1 MRVIV
6 SGTRIPQDLAVY
18 CARAGIEIRY
28 LNGVTDPVEL
38 CAAVKDTDFYF
49 LGGDEFLSD
58 DVLSVASRLRAVSF
72 MGTGAAGFI
81 DLASALSHGV
91 SVLTTPG
98 ANAPAVAEFA
108 VGQALGL
115 RRQIFAGLLGRD
127 TTPGD
132 VQEFT
137 GSTVGILG
145 LGAIGSR
152 LARILRQGFDC
163 SVTYHSRSGRPDLE
177 DRFGLRHVP
186 LDELFRISSTVFV
199 CCPLTEETTG
209 LIGQRELGA
218 GVDYIVSIA
227 DPRVF
232 RLADLGAALADST
245 LRGAALDID
254 YLGAPG
260 TSPEDTASLARSRHE
275 SLFVTTHQAA
285 SSSTAWQRMQDRAVE
300 NLIAAVE
307 SVTA

>member
-1 MRVIV
+1 MKVVV
-6 SGTRIPQDLAVY
+6 SGARVPQDLGDY
-18 CARAGIEIRY
+18 CAKTGIE
-28 LNGVTDPVEL
+28 LGHLHGMTDPEEL
-38 CAAVKDTDFYF
+38 SVAIKDADFYL
-49 LGGDEFLSD
+49 LGGDEYLSD
-58 DVLSVASRLRAVSF
+58 AVLSAANRLRAVSF
-72 MGTGAAGFI
+72 MGAGAAGFV
-81 DLASALSHGV
+81 DLTSALSHGI

-115 RRQIFAGLLGRD
+115 RRQIFADLLGRE

-132 VQEFT
+132 VGEFT

-145 LGAIGSR
+145 LGAIGSQV
-152 LARILRQGFDC
+152 ARILRQGFDC
-163 SVTYHSRSGRPDLE
+163 SVTYHSRSGRPDLD
-177 DRFGLRHVP
+177 DRLGLRQVP
-186 LDELFRISSTVFV
+186 LNELFSGSSTVFV

-209 LIGQRELGA
+209 LIGQRELEA

-232 RLADLGAALADST
+232 RLSDLGSALADST

-260 TSPEDTASLARSRHE
+260 TSPEDTASLDRSRHG
-275 SLFVTTHQAA
+275 SLFVTAHRAA

-300 NLIAAVE
+300 NLIVAIE
-307 SVTA
+307 SVAA